1 MLKRTKI
8 ICTMGPACENEK
20 ALTAMINNGMNVAR
34 FNFSHGDH
42 EEQMGRFKLV
52 DGIRKSMNAQVAALL
67 DTKGPEIRLG
77 VFANGKEILE
87 DGAKF
92 TLTTEDIEGT
102 VERATLTYK
111 NLKNDVKPG
120 STILFNDGAIELVV
134 DDITGEDINCTIV
147 NGGPISNKK
156 GINVPDADLSMPYL
170 SESDKRDIIFG
181 CETGFDF
188 IAASFV
194 RNAGDVKDIRDLIE
208 AHNGKMQIIA
218 KIENRQGIDNLDE
231 ILELADGIM
240 VARGDMGVE
249 IPFEQVPRI
258 QKDMILKA
266 KKAGKIV
273 VTATQ
278 MLESMT
284 NNPRPT
290 RAEVADVANA
300 VYDGTTAIMLSGE
313 TAAGKYPAGAVLA
326 MAKIAAEAEKHIDY
340 AELLACKDF
349 HNTVDSAAAISYAAC
364 TIATEIDAAAII
376 AVTMSGSTVNTVSNF
391 KPPVQIIGCSVST
404 DTCYHMAPMWGVQ
417 ALQIEMKATE
427 DELFAE
433 AIAASKAAGLVK
445 AGDKVVVVAGVPLG
459 KAGTTNMVKVLEVA

>member
-1 MLKRTKI
+1 MTKRTKI

-42 EEQMGRFKLV
+42 EEQMGRFRLF
-52 DGIRKSMNAQVAALL
+52 DGIRKSMNAHVAALM

-77 VFANGKEILE
+77 VFENGKEVLE

-92 TLTTEDIEGT
+92 TLTTADIEGT
-102 VERATLTYK
+102 KERATLTYK
-111 NLKNDVKPG
+111 NLKNDVKAG
-120 STILFNDGAIELVV
+120 STILINDGAIELVV
-134 DDITGEDINCTIV
+134 DSVVGEDINCTVI
-147 NGGPISNKK
+147 NGGVISNKK

-170 SESDKRDIIFG
+170 SEVDKSDIIFG

-194 RNAGDVKDIRDLIE
+194 RNAADVKDIRDLIN
-208 AHNGKMQIIA
+208 ANNGKMKIIA

-231 ILELADGIM
+231 ILNLADGIM

-258 QKDMILKA
+258 QKDMIAKA
-266 KKAGKIV
+266 KKAGKVV

-326 MAKIAAEAEKHIDY
+326 MAKIAAEAEKNIDY
-340 AELLACKDF
+340 AANLAAKGF
-349 HNTVDSAAAISYAAC
+349 TTTVDSSKAIAYAAC
-364 TIATEIDAAAII
+364 TIAADIDAAAII
-376 AVTMSGSTVNTVSNF
+376 PVSMTGSTVQAISNF
-391 KPPVQIIGCSVST
+391 KPPVQIIGCSPNLDS
-404 DTCYHMAPMWGVQ
+404 CRAMAVNWGVR
-417 ALQIEMKATE
+417 ALEIEMKATE
-427 DELFAE
+427 DELFAAAIEE
-433 AIAASKAAGLVK
+433 AKAAGLVK
-445 AGDKVVVVAGVPLG
+445 TADKVVVVAGVPLG
-459 KAGTTNMVKVLEVA
+459 QAGTTNLVKVVDVK

>member
-1 MLKRTKI
+1 
-8 ICTMGPACENEK
+8 MGPACENEQ
-20 ALTAMINNGMNVAR
+20 ALTAMIKNGMNVAR

-42 EEQMGRFKLV
+42 AEQKGRYELV
-52 DGIRKSMNAQVAALL
+52 DRVRKSLNAPVAVLM

-77 VFANGKEILE
+77 VFANGKEVLE

-92 TLTTEDIEGT
+92 TLTTDDIEGT

-111 NLKNDVKPG
+111 NLRNDVKKG
-120 STILFNDGAIELVV
+120 STILINDGAIELTV
-134 DDITGEDINCTIV
+134 DEVTDKDIICTIV
-147 NGGPISNKK
+147 NGGVISNKK

-170 SESDKRDIIFG
+170 SEIDKKDILFG
-181 CETGFDF
+181 TEIGFDF

-194 RNAGDVKDIRDLIE
+194 RNAEDVLAIRELLDSR
-208 AHNGKMQIIA
+208 NSKMKIIA

-231 ILELADGIM
+231 ILALADGIM

-258 QKDMILKA
+258 QKDMIQKA

-313 TAAGKYPAGAVLA
+313 TAAGKYPSGAVLA
-326 MAKIAAEAEKHIDY
+326 MAKIAAETEGCIDY
-340 AELLACKDF
+340 KNLLANIDL
-349 HNTVDSAAAISYAAC
+349 HEEVDGPTAIAYAAC
-364 TIATEIDAAAII
+364 TIASQVNATAII
-376 AVTMSGSTVNTVSNF
+376 AASMTGSTVQKVSNC
-391 KPPVQIIGCSVST
+391 KPPVSIIGCSSE
-404 DTCYHMAPMWGVQ
+404 DETCYGMAVMWGVDAVKIEIKETDE
-417 ALQIEMKATE
+417 ALCDEVITKA
-427 DELFAE
+427 
-433 AIAASKAAGLVK
+433 KAAGK
-445 AGDKVVVVAGVPLG
+445 IQTGDKVVVVAGVPLG
-459 KAGTTNMVKVLEVA
+459 KAGATNMLKVVEVK